1 MKALRSALWL
11 LSLPLSAHP
20 LAIRDVTVIPL
31 STPGTLTHRTVL
43 VDDGRIVEIGAAAKV
58 AVPPDAQVVDGV
70 GLYLVPG
77 LADMHVH
84 LTSPE
89 ELPVYLSYGVT
100 TVLNMRGAPEVLR
113 WRDDVRSG
121 RLLGPTIHTVGP
133 TTDGDPPRNRRFV
146 AVGSEADARA
156 LVGQQ
161 KAEGYDAVK
170 VYDKHRVATY
180 AALLDEAKRQDM
192 AVLGHVAKEVG
203 TERALELGQANV
215 AHGEELFFTFFGGK
229 PDEPKIPDLVRR
241 FRESGASVT
250 MNMAA
255 KLETIAELDDLE
267 ALLGNED
274 GRALTAIAYHQ
285 WMRANNPYVNRPKL
299 AEFREK
305 NLAMYR
311 FMLRLTSALHG
322 GGVPILL
329 GTDASWAGHYPGRSV
344 HDELRAFVEAGLSPF
359 DALSIAARAAG
370 EFARRRLHGGEVFGV
385 VAPGAR
391 ADLVLLRRNPLDDI
405 ANASSVAAVVV
416 RGRYVTG
423 QDLRQ
428 MIAGASASHAAERA
442 LVDRFDASIK
452 SGRLADAKK
461 AFAEMGT
468 RRLLDLNVLIFDVL
482 TTAEHD
488 AAGAVWI
495 GDVATR
501 LFPEEFASWNALGFA
516 CEKADRPCAAEAYR
530 RSVGLQPFNALGQAG
545 LARVERTR

>member
-1 MKALRSALWL
+1 MKALRSALLL
-11 LSLPLSAHP
+11 LSLPLSARP
-20 LAIRDVTVIPL
+20 LVIRDVSVIPMSKPVT
-31 STPGTLTHRTVL
+31 STRQTVL
-43 VDDGRIVEIGAAAKV
+43 VDDGRIVEIGDAAKV
-58 AVPPDAQVVDGV
+58 AVPPDAEVVDGA
-70 GLYLVPG
+70 GLYLIPG

-113 WRDDVRSG
+113 WRDDVRLG

-146 AVGSEADARA
+146 GVGSEAQARA

-161 KAEGYDAVK
+161 KAEGYDAIK
-170 VYDKHRVATY
+170 VYDKYQPATY
-180 AALLDEAKRQDM
+180 AALLDEAKRLDM
-192 AVLGHVAKEVG
+192 AVLGHLAKDVG
-203 TERALELGQANV
+203 TERALELGQVNV
-215 AHGEELFFTFFGGK
+215 AHGEELYFTFFGGK
-229 PDEPKIPDLVRR
+229 SDEAKIPDLVRR
-241 FRESGASVT
+241 FRDSGASVT

-255 KLETIAELDDLE
+255 KLETVAELDDLE

-274 GRALTAIAYHQ
+274 GKSLTAMAYHQ
-285 WMRANNPYVNRPKL
+285 WMRSNNPYVNRPKL
-299 AEFREK
+299 AEFRER

-311 FMLRLTSALHG
+311 FMLRLTSAFHSG
-322 GGVPILL
+322 GIPILL
-329 GTDASWAGHYPGRSV
+329 GTDASWAGHYPGRSA
-344 HDELRAFVEAGLSPF
+344 HDELRAFVESGLSPLE
-359 DALSIAARAAG
+359 ALTIATRAAG
-370 EFARRRLHGGEVFGV
+370 EFARKRLHEREVFGV

-391 ADLVLLRRNPLDDI
+391 ADLVLLRRNPLEDI

-416 RGRYVTG
+416 RGRYLTG
-423 QDLRQ
+423 RDLQR
-428 MIAGASASHAAERA
+428 MITAANAAHTAERA

-452 SGRLADAKK
+452 SGKLADAKK

-488 AAGAVWI
+488 VAGAVWI

-501 LFPEEFASWNALGFA
+501 LYPEEFASWNALGFA
-516 CEKADRPCAAEAYR
+516 CEKAAQPCAAEAYR
-530 RSVGLQPFNALGQAG
+530 RAVGLQPFNALSQAG
-545 LARVERTR
+545 LARVAQTR